1 MRFLRNNAFFLNSA
15 YGTSLALFAFLY
27 ASRLLFYL
35 RLAERML
42 FLGKTTP
49 LFHIRKRNILFPL
62 SFFSAGGGFYF
73 RYLSEFVTASAA
85 AISQRVARRK
95 DGCYTRRYHN
105 GYKNKNCSTVH
116 FILIN
121 PLYSVSFTHSVNNK
135 KARLRSRRFAN
146 FFFRRTSAKTFAA
159 FALYSGRRLVGAF
172 RTSCRVFLSARVGSN
187 RLAPLAC

>member
-1 MRFLRNNAFFLNSA
+1 M
-15 YGTSLALFAFLY
+15 
-27 ASRLLFYL
+27 FYL
-35 RLAERML
+35 KNKSSFFISANGTY
-42 FLGKTTP
+42 F
-49 LFHIRKRNILFPL
+49 FPL

-85 AISQRVARRK
+85 AISQKVARRK
-95 DGCYTRRYHN
+95 YGCYTRRYHN

-121 PLYSVSFTHSVNNK
+121 PLYSVPFTHSVNNK

-146 FFFRRTSAKTFAA
+146 FFPLAKPLQRRSPL

-172 RTSCRVFLSARVGSN
+172 LHKLPSFLSARVGSN
-187 RLAPLAC
+187 RLAPLACLLIIISCLSVFCL

>member
-1 MRFLRNNAFFLNSA
+1 MGSTFIFHPPNSCDFCGITRSSLTPHTEQVLLSLPFFTQVASSSISA
-15 YGTSLALFAFLY
+15 SPNVCC
-27 ASRLLFYL
+27 
-35 RLAERML
+35 
-42 FLGKTTP
+42 FLGKTNP
-49 LFHIRKRNILFPL
+49 LFSYPQTEHTFFPL

-85 AISQRVARRK
+85 AISQKVARRK

-146 FFFRRTSAKTFAA
+146 FFLLAHLCKDVRR
-159 FALYSGRRLVGAF
+159 
-172 RTSCRVFLSARVGSN
+172 FLRSIRGVD
-187 RLAPLAC
+187 